1 MPSLCLTQRG
11 IRGLLPSLLLLL
23 FITSCQT
30 KIRDAGNETEVRVV
44 IDSTYHTMNP
54 MDLDFDSLELVMIDS
69 GMPEL
74 VDAYRAIRA
83 YGLPNS
89 TPPAIQFN
97 PLPYGFQLPE
107 PTPKIHWEIPE
118 GVPRPEWEAD
128 LAFMSIP
135 ELASL
140 LRSGEISSLA
150 LTEFFLNRLKKYD
163 TQLHCVVSLTEEYAI
178 KQAKKMDAE
187 LAAGKDR
194 GILHGIPYGAKDLF
208 AFPGYPTTWGA
219 GAFKDQV
226 LDETAGIIRKL
237 EDAGAILVAK
247 TTLGALAMGDVW
259 FADTTRNPWNLE
271 EGSSGSSAGSA
282 SATAAGLL
290 PFAIGTETWGSIVS
304 PSTRCGTTGLR
315 PTYGRVSRAGAM
327 ALSWSMDKVGTICR
341 SATDCA
347 IVFDAI
353 RGPDPADRTLL
364 DAGFYYPGEVD
375 LSRLRIGY
383 FKSAFDR
390 EYGVSGFDKQTLRTL
405 KKLGADLIPVELEGE
420 EIPYYAMSIIL
431 EAEAAAA
438 FDELTRSNRDTLLVR
453 QHRYAWP
460 NLFRTARYITAVEY
474 IQANRIRHDLIQ
486 DYHRR
491 LQDFDVVVTPSLSG
505 SMQLLATN
513 LTGHPVVV
521 VPNGFKDSGSPTS
534 ISFLGN
540 LFDEGKVLAVAAAYQ
555 EATSFNK
562 ERPRPFSGID

>member
-1 MPSLCLTQRG
+1 MTSLCLTHRG
-11 IRGLLPSLLLLL
+11 IRVL
-23 FITSCQT
+23 FLFLFAVLYSTSCQN
-30 KIRDAGNETEVRVV
+30 KNKDSGEGPGVRVE
-44 IDSTYHTMNP
+44 IDSIYHAMNP

-69 GMPEL
+69 GMADL

-97 PLPYGFQLPE
+97 PLPYGFQLPG
-107 PTPKIHWEIPE
+107 PTPRIQWEIPE
-118 GVPRPEWEAD
+118 GITLPDLEED

-140 LRSGEISSLA
+140 IRAGEISCLA

-163 TQLHCVVSLTEEYAI
+163 PKLHCVVTLTEDYAVE
-178 KQAKKMDAE
+178 QAKRMDAE
-187 LAAGKDR
+187 LAEGKDR

-219 GAFKDQV
+219 GAYKDQV
-226 LDETAGIIRKL
+226 LDETAGIIKKL
-237 EDAGAILVAK
+237 EDAGAVLVAK

-290 PFAIGTETWGSIVS
+290 PFAIGTETWGSIIS

-315 PTYGRVSRAGAM
+315 PTYGRVTRSGAM
-327 ALSWSMDKVGTICR
+327 ALSWSMDKVGPICR
-341 SATDCA
+341 SASDCA

-353 RGPDPADRTLL
+353 RGTDPADKTLL
-364 DAGFYYPGEVD
+364 DAGFSYPDEVD
-375 LSRLRIGY
+375 LSELRIGY
-383 FKSAFDR
+383 YKSAFDK
-390 EYGVSGFDKQTLRTL
+390 EYGASRFDKQTLRVL
-405 KKLGADLIPVELEGE
+405 KRLGAELIPVELEDE
-420 EIPYYAMSIIL
+420 SMPYYAMSIIL
-431 EAEAAAA
+431 RAEAAAA
-438 FDELTRSNRDTLLVR
+438 FDDLTRSNRDTLLVQ
-453 QHRYAWP
+453 QHRGAWP
-460 NLFRTARYITAVEY
+460 NYFRTARYVTAVEY
-474 IQANRIRHDLIQ
+474 IQANRIRHDLME

-491 LQDFDVVVTPSLSG
+491 LKDFDVVVTPSLRG
-505 SMQLLATN
+505 GMQLLATN

-521 VPNGFKDSGSPTS
+521 VPNGFKENGSPTS
-534 ISFLGN
+534 ISFLGK
-540 LFDEGKVLAVAAAYQ
+540 LFDEGTILTVAAAYQ
-555 EATSFNK
+555 EATGFHK
-562 ERPRPFSGID
+562 KRPELFYEPD

>member
-1 MPSLCLTQRG
+1 MLRVSHFLFAFILL
-11 IRGLLPSLLLLL
+11 GLV
-23 FITSCQT
+23 FSCKEKGEASEDGPGV
-30 KIRDAGNETEVRVV
+30 KIL
-44 IDSTYHTMNP
+44 IDSTYHAMNP

-97 PLPYGFQLPE
+97 PLPYGFELPK
-107 PTPKIHWEIPE
+107 PTPKIQWEIPE
-118 GVPRPEWEAD
+118 GISKPDWEAD

-140 LRSGEISSLA
+140 LRSGQISCLA

-163 TQLHCVVSLTEEYAI
+163 PQLHCVVSLTEAYAI
-178 KQAKKMDAE
+178 EQAKLMDAE
-187 LAAGKDR
+187 LANGKDR

-219 GAFKDQV
+219 GAYKDQV
-226 LDETAGIIRKL
+226 LDEKAGIIQKL
-237 EDAGAILVAK
+237 EEAGAILVAK

-315 PTYGRVSRAGAM
+315 PTYGRVSRSGAM
-327 ALSWSMDKVGTICR
+327 ALSWSMDKVGPICR
-341 SATDCA
+341 SASDCA

-353 RGPDPADRTLL
+353 RGADPSDKTLL
-364 DAGFYYPGEVD
+364 EAGFTYPGEVD
-375 LSRLRIGY
+375 LSSLRIGY
-383 FKSAFDR
+383 YESAFES
-390 EYGVSGFDKQTLRTL
+390 EYGTSRFDKQTLRTL
-405 KKLGADLIPVELEGE
+405 KRLGAELIPVELENE
-420 EIPYYAMSIIL
+420 EIPYYALSIIL
-431 EAEAAAA
+431 KAEAAAA
-438 FDELTRSNRDTLLVR
+438 FDELTRSNRDTLLVA
-453 QHRYAWP
+453 QHRGAWP
-460 NLFRTARYITAVEY
+460 NYFRTARYVTAVEY
-474 IQANRIRHDLIQ
+474 IQANRIRYDLIE
-486 DYHRR
+486 DYHQR
-491 LQDFDVVVTPSLSG
+491 LKDFDVVVTPSLRG
-505 SMQLLATN
+505 GMQLLATN

-540 LFDEGKVLAVAAAYQ
+540 LFDEGTVLAVAAAYQ
-555 EATSFNK
+555 EATSFHNK
-562 ERPRPFSGID
+562 RPPL